1 MHRFFLV
8 ALVLIF
14 ALPFASDAQQT
25 FRLPDV
31 NSLKHLTTKMSDH
44 AADIPGDETTINYY
58 SAPNGEIVSIYSF
71 RGRNVAF
78 SAHSNSDVQNT
89 YKFFMDVKGDGLFQ
103 QTNVPPDWQL
113 PAWVRR

>member
-1 MHRFFLV
+1 MQRFLLI
-8 ALVLIF
+8 ALIMIAVL
-14 ALPFASDAQQT
+14 PSGSDAQQT

-31 NSLKHLTTKMSDH
+31 NALKHLTTKMSDH

-58 SAPNGEIVSIYSF
+58 SAPNGEIISIYSF

-78 SAHSNSDVQNT
+78 SAHSNSDVQGT
-89 YKFFMDVKGDGLFQ
+89 YKFFMDVKGEGLFQ
-103 QTNVPPDWQL
+103 QMNAPADWQL